1 MYIFSG
7 SFIVANA
14 SNLEELVH
22 FHHRKEAISDIRLK
36 LSHLKNIKINL
47 LQSLNFFLFK
57 GFHLTEESILQL
69 LRTTTL
75 LISTMYTIANELE
88 FAKELLATS
97 PILIGILQVC
107 KHFKYREN

>member
-47 LQSLNFFLFK
+47 LQSLNFFFVQRFSPNGGKYLAVASHDNFVDIYNVHNSKRVGICK
-57 GFHLTEESILQL
+57 GASSYITHIDWD
-69 LRTTTL
+69 
-75 LISTMYTIANELE
+75 STGM
-88 FAKELLATS
+88 
-97 PILIGILQVC
+97 
-107 KHFKYREN
+107 